1 LRKLVSLS
9 TLMRLGGG
17 VLCLVLLGTCAI
29 GRVKEESPVNVIVL
43 HTSRV
48 SGQVLPCMT

>member
-1 LRKLVSLS
+1 
-9 TLMRLGGG
+9 MRLGGG
-17 VLCLVLLGTCAI
+17 VLCLVLLETCAI
-29 GRVKEESPVNVIVL
+29 GRVKGESLVNVTVL